1 MMLYATRAYK
11 PCVQIST
18 PPSQPIMLKKKCAN
32 TQMRIYYKHK
42 SHFPGTKK
50 MKFGCFTI
58 FVGGRGIHQN
68 TDSAYLLKVRV
79 AVFYL
84 NLLQIML
91 LCSKC
96 FLTRSAPLSSWQAIL
111 LSVQSYSQPHVRRRL
126 FLCTVMN
133 PLFRASSHISHGI
146 FPSVIFLSHILSRLW
161 HLAECEAIFFWHIL
175 CVYFVDT
182 EVHALSRT

>member
-68 TDSAYLLKVRV
+68 TDSAYLLEVRA

-84 NLLQIML
+84 KLLQIML
-91 LCSKC
+91 LRSKC
-96 FLTRSAPLSSWQAIL
+96 AFE
-111 LSVQSYSQPHVRRRL
+111 
-126 FLCTVMN
+126 C
-133 PLFRASSHISHGI
+133 
-146 FPSVIFLSHILSRLW
+146 SRT
-161 HLAECEAIFFWHIL
+161 FFFIL
-175 CVYFVDT
+175 CLQDHKTLVDYF
-182 EVHALSRT
+182 R

>member
-68 TDSAYLLKVRV
+68 TDSAYLLEVRA

-84 NLLQIML
+84 KLLQIML
-91 LCSKC
+91 LRSKC

-133 PLFRASSHISHGI
+133 PLFRASFAH
-146 FPSVIFLSHILSRLW
+146 LSRHIPFCHFFIA
-161 HLAECEAIFFWHIL
+161 HLISTLA
-175 CVYFVDT
+175 
-182 EVHALSRT
+182 SG